1 MNPNG
6 YSSLT
11 MDATAS
17 YWLAKR
23 LAHWPQS
30 DCPSYFALCAI
41 PRNLVIFDT
50 SLSLTHY
57 IHSTPKYCHFTSQL
71 SVVSSHFTPFTW
83 PTPLQANI
91 TSNPHYSDRSLEPGV
106 SFRNTKQ
113 ILLLHC
119 FSLLVT
125 SSILWREKWHSR
137 HWPPRPPYDP
147 VPV

>member
-1 MNPNG
+1 MHPNG
-6 YSSLT
+6 YPSLT

-17 YWLAKR
+17 YWLLQKR
-23 LAHWPQS
+23 GWHTDPS
-30 DCPSYFALCAI
+30 DCPSYFTLCAI

-71 SVVSSHFTPFTW
+71 FVIVTLLHLHGQLHFT
-83 PTPLQANI
+83 I
-91 TSNPHYSDRSLEPGV
+91 TSNPDYNDRSLEPGV

-125 SSILWREKWHSR
+125 SSILWKRKNDITLLA
-137 HWPPRPPYDP
+137 P
-147 VPV
+147 